1 MDGRRSARSVSHD
14 LLELEGGSF
23 SPRNVTDVQALKE
36 ATLFG
41 STDGEP
47 HDARA
52 QPPPTA
58 ALAEA
63 DSGPIAGHGHGHGHG
78 HGQNGAIDETTAYVL
93 RHKHRSWAR
102 HLTLYTILGNIG
114 MLLTVVSNNNEG
126 VLSRVF
132 CIGTYG
138 HVFME
143 GSLLIRL
150 MFPPSQNYRLQQLH
164 NYWGMLTL
172 VGLILYGNSHGELLW
187 AAESILTDSMSLL
200 LGLWLIQADVDPQ
213 VKLVGLSHFVHGVTF
228 EFFLWFDIAALSAS
242 YTSTRGVFWVIL
254 VLANAVSQ
262 MVFHAPVIRGDVAGS
277 DKPSTPSPQARRML
291 VCAWLCHNILSIPL
305 VLAFSTLGGNHFYL
319 EETRILPLYQ
329 VMIYTVPMTGLMYI
343 LYSFLR
349 SKSAPLVSLAEENGI
364 DNIGKPVAYEIE
376 QHGTASLPLRS
387 AAQARN
393 DVEALSALG
402 EVFGGVTGNLVHS
415 AVQLLLGTACA
426 VAAVLGAS
434 EDGGQDGGQQPFV
447 PLYLVVPL
455 SVPLVLAG
463 LLGLGHGTGCIGQAA
478 WNRVAGPTFF
488 VATLVSMFSLSGT
501 GLGYWSALG
510 VLQQDATL
518 PAFLVVV
525 SSLYTAWSA
534 WIMMHQAAHAL
545 RGCFSKGH

>member
-1 MDGRRSARSVSHD
+1 MEGRRSARSVSHD
-14 LLELEGGSF
+14 LLELEGGGF

-41 STDGEP
+41 SADGEP
-47 HDARA
+47 HGDARA

-58 ALAEA
+58 ARA
-63 DSGPIAGHGHGHGHG
+63 DSESPHGHG
-78 HGQNGAIDETTAYVL
+78 HGQSGAIDETTAFVL
-93 RHKHRSWAR
+93 RNKHRSWAR

-150 MFPPSQNYRLQQLH
+150 LFPPSQNYRLQQLH

-200 LGLWLIQADVDPQ
+200 LGLYLIQADVDPA
-213 VKLVGLSHFVHGVTF
+213 VKLVGLSHFVHGITF

-277 DKPSTPSPQARRML
+277 DKPQTPSPQARRSL

-349 SKSAPLVSLAEENGI
+349 SKTAPLVSLAEENGV
-364 DNIGKPVAYEIE
+364 DNVGKPVAYEIE
-376 QHGTASLPLRS
+376 HGALPVQRS
-387 AAQARN
+387 AAQARG

-415 AVQLLLGTACA
+415 ALQLLLGTACA
-426 VAAVLGAS
+426 VAAVLGS
-434 EDGGQDGGQQPFV
+434 GGEQPFV
-447 PLYLVVPL
+447 PLYLAVPL

-463 LLGLGHGTGCIGQAA
+463 VLGLGHGTGVVGQAA

-510 VLQQDATL
+510 VLQQDAAL

-534 WIMMHQAAHAL
+534 WIMMHQAAYAL